1 MLKICEICG
10 TEFETNRT
18 NKICCSDRCSQK
30 RWRIQKKNQGKN
42 GVGEIRKCI
51 ICGNEFKSK
60 SKNHICCSKKCQV
73 KRNCIVTE
81 QQRKNRYYEEK
92 QKNLIKEAMPKSN
105 HDAIA
110 NIAIA
115 ARKEGLT
122 YGQYVAKYMGR
133 KA

>member
-18 NKICCSDRCSQK
+18 NK
-30 RWRIQKKNQGKN
+30 
-42 GVGEIRKCI
+42 
-51 ICGNEFKSK
+51 
-60 SKNHICCSKKCQV
+60 ICCSKKCQV